1 MDFNIVA
8 NRIEELRDEIINDL
22 RSLVSIKSIAIER
35 TDENNPYPFGEEVQ
49 KAMELMF
56 SLASREGMSYK
67 NVDNFGGH
75 IDFGGEE
82 SSEIMGIL
90 CHLDVVPE
98 GEGWSKDPFGG
109 EIVDGKFYG
118 RGAIDD
124 KGPTIAAFYAMKAL
138 KDVGLIPE
146 KKVRLILGL
155 DEETNWNGM
164 KYYLEKEKAPDF
176 GFTPDGDFPVIHG
189 EKGILVFDLGRKLGK
204 PIESGIE
211 LRSLKGG
218 NAANMVPDK
227 GRAVIFSPKPKAYDD
242 IKHKVEAFNE
252 RTGKDIKAKAVG
264 KSLEITSKGVSAH
277 GAMPELGV
285 NAIST
290 LMEFLGEISF
300 VNEDVN
306 DFVNFYNNHLGYETN
321 GKSLGCLMNDE
332 VSGDTILNVGVV
344 EGDLQVI
351 KLTINIRYPVTT
363 TSEEIYASMEE
374 VLNGYKLGII
384 KGKHEKPIYV
394 PKDNPFIIELMD
406 IYRKW
411 TNRIEEE
418 PQVIGGGTYARA
430 AKNVFAFGPSFLDD
444 VECAHQKDEFINVD
458 HLITITKIYAEAIH
472 RLANS

>member
-1 MDFNIVA
+1 MDFQIVE

-22 RSLVSIKSIAIER
+22 RSLISIKSIAIDQAR
-35 TDENNPYPFGEEVQ
+35 SDSPYPFGEEVQ

-56 SLASREGMSYK
+56 SLAAREGMIYK
-67 NVDNFGGH
+67 NVDNYGGH
-75 IDFGGEE
+75 IDFGGEG

-98 GEGWSKDPFGG
+98 GDGWSKDPFGG
-109 EIVDGKFYG
+109 EIVDGNFYG

-146 KKVRLILGL
+146 KKVRIILGL

-164 KYYLEKEKAPDF
+164 RYYLEKEKAPDF

-189 EKGILVFDLGRKLGK
+189 EKGIIVFDLGRKLGK
-204 PIESGIE
+204 TIESGIE

-227 GRAVIFSPKPKAYDD
+227 GRAVVFSTKAEVYDE
-242 IKHKVEAFNE
+242 IKKKAEAFKE
-252 RTGKDIKAKAVG
+252 RTGRDIKVKAVG
-264 KSLEITSKGVSAH
+264 KSLEITSKGTSAH
-277 GAMPELGV
+277 GAMPELGT
-285 NAIST
+285 NAISI
-290 LMEFLGEISF
+290 LMEFLGEINF

-306 DFVNFYNNHLGYETN
+306 DFIRFYNRHLGFETN

-344 EGDLQVI
+344 EGNLQML
-351 KLTINIRYPVTT
+351 KLTINIRYPVTKT
-363 TSEEIYASMEE
+363 DEEIYGSMED
-374 VLNGYKLGII
+374 VLNTYKLGII

-394 PKDNPFIIELMD
+394 PKDNPFIVELMD
-406 IYRKW
+406 IYKKW
-411 TNRIEEE
+411 TGRIDEE

-430 AKNVFAFGPSFLDD
+430 AGNVFAFGPSFLDD

-458 HLITITKIYAEAIH
+458 HLVTITKIYAEAIH